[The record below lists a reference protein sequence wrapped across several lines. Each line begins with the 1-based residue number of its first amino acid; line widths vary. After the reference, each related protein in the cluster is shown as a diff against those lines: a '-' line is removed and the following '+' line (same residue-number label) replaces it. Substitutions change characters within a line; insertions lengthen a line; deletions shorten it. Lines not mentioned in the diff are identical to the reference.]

1 MDEDR
6 VARLLEEIRDQQRQ
20 HFEAYR
26 QALDNQQEAIRLQR
40 EGIGRAR
47 KLLAGVGVVIAI
59 VLVMVLILLRYILR
73 HYY

>member
-73 HYY
+73 HYN